1 MAQLP
6 PVCRQSVCYPSPW
19 QHYWQQQQQSRNQN
33 MKSRFWAGKL
43 LPNETDTW
51 KLKGGSWYWETK
63 VNTSNNLCF
72 SSCSQL
78 SWDLSHLFFWEL
90 VVNILLGLPQ
100 HLSWLG
106 QIIIV
111 SDSFNNSRHDYIIHR
126 TFMIELYK
134 IRTFMYYWLDLR
146 IGLSQKQKRSKF
158 SFEEEQSEMIQMQ
171 INSFIFWHY
180 GLWFKKISIDP
191 PNSRLMQ
198 TNIYMSC
205 HHGVGANWLVK
216 PEGNL

>member
-1 MAQLP
+1 M
-6 PVCRQSVCYPSPW
+6 
-19 QHYWQQQQQSRNQN
+19 
-33 MKSRFWAGKL
+33 
-43 LPNETDTW
+43 
-51 KLKGGSWYWETK
+51 
-63 VNTSNNLCF
+63 
-72 SSCSQL
+72 
-78 SWDLSHLFFWEL
+78 
-90 VVNILLGLPQ
+90 NILLGLPQ

-171 INSFIFWHY
+171 INSFIF
-180 GLWFKKISIDP
+180 
-191 PNSRLMQ
+191 
-198 TNIYMSC
+198 
-205 HHGVGANWLVK
+205 
-216 PEGNL
+216 